1 MHILPGLRGLHRL
14 DIKKQSDL
22 IDRLIDPFFYFFGI
36 PKLSL
41 FAVTQYYL
49 LSCSDLFVDSY
60 FRLNSEYVFN
70 VFFTQ
75 EPTHVEVMTLM
86 IKKIFLLSLYLIVT
100 ISFTAKASESKEA
113 LTTPVTNE
121 GKRWRIGYYQGGE
134 YLDYQEEFS
143 AMIRSLMD
151 LGWIEPK
158 ALPEGAVET
167 TEALWRWLT
176 NEIKSDYIEFV
187 EDAHYSA
194 SWDNEKRIETVATL
208 LKRLNTKKDI
218 DLMLA
223 LGTWAGKDLAAGK
236 HQTPTLVVSSSDPLA
251 SGIIKSLED
260 SGAGHIHA
268 TIDPYRFERQLK
280 VFHELVGFKQLGVAY
295 DNSDLGR
302 SYAAIEFVEKVSQQ
316 KGFEIVR
323 CYTKSDI
330 SDKKIAEDSVVDCF
344 KSLVKKVDAIYVTN
358 QGGVTIDS
366 IPRLVNIVN
375 EQKIPT
381 FSQSGEQEVKYG
393 FLFSL
398 SRSGFR
404 YVADHNVRIIG
415 KIFNGTA
422 PGAIPLIFEEPL
434 KIAVNLKSAKIV
446 GFNPPLLLLGAAD
459 EIYHEIQDNK

>member
-1 MHILPGLRGLHRL
+1 MINKIL
-14 DIKKQSDL
+14 
-22 IDRLIDPFFYFFGI
+22 
-36 PKLSL
+36 
-41 FAVTQYYL
+41 
-49 LSCSDLFVDSY
+49 
-60 FRLNSEYVFN
+60 
-70 VFFTQ
+70 
-75 EPTHVEVMTLM
+75 
-86 IKKIFLLSLYLIVT
+86 LLSLYLTVVVSFSVKATDTLDAYSPSVT
-100 ISFTAKASESKEA
+100 EVDA
-113 LTTPVTNE
+113 TPVTNE
-121 GKRWRIGYYQGGE
+121 GKRWRIGFYEGGE
-134 YLDYQEEFS
+134 YIDYQQEFT
-143 AMIRSLMD
+143 AMIRVFME

-158 ALPEGAVET
+158 VLPEQSG
-167 TEALWRWLT
+167 EATQPLWRWLA
-176 NEIKSDYIEFV
+176 NEVKSDYVEFV

-194 SWDNEKRIETVATL
+194 SWDDEKRKEIAATV
-208 LKRLNTKKDI
+208 LKRVNTKKDI

-223 LGTWAGKDLAAGK
+223 FGTWAGKDMATGK
-236 HQTPTLVVSSSDPLA
+236 HQTPTLVVSASDPLA
-251 SGIIKSLED
+251 SGIIKSLKN
-260 SGAGHIHA
+260 SGSEYLHA

-280 VFHELVGFKQLGVAY
+280 VFHELVGFKRLGVAY
-295 DNSDLGR
+295 ENSELGR
-302 SYAAIEFVEKVSQQ
+302 SYAAIAFVEKVSQE

-344 KSLVKKVDAIYVTN
+344 KSLAKNVDAIYVTN
-358 QGGVTIDS
+358 QGGVTMDS

-404 YVADHNVRIIG
+404 YVAEHNANVIG
-415 KIFNGTA
+415 KIFNGMA

-459 EIYHEIQDNK
+459 EIYREIQGSK